1 MHTLHKRVFLLVI
14 STLFS
19 LSACSDSGVETESV
33 DMDTEERLYTYRAI
47 AGISMGGGA
56 SAHIALSNPDRYDFV
71 GILGAPLVDL
81 KAFARMIRRNW
92 MQGFCSLEELESRM
106 AQGLSLDTAEAFCG
120 YYNNDEDN
128 PMLAPELRVLP
139 PERATQTDVLEF
151 ASDYHNWYRGPD
163 GGRGGSFHRVTLLRS
178 LQDIFMAYGNPM
190 YDGSGEVPWAAPG
203 ITREWL
209 NKSKEERCENPLVI
223 PNFYNAEYNPNGEY
237 NAITYC
243 DGYVRDPDGSFEAKL
258 GRLLPDTAR
267 TEPISV
273 VLAID
278 LNGNNRRDYGEPVV
292 INAHERYNDTGIDG
306 LADEDEPGYDS
317 LTNPDPNNDN
327 WDAFLNPTGTE
338 NNWWYDE
345 GEAFEDLGL
354 DGVANTGDH
363 GENDSLYTI
372 TPVWDETSRYD
383 PNTLISERSY
393 EDLGHLNIYMDAG
406 IRDFLNTAVSSNR
419 MWSKLIQ
426 KAPAKETS
434 VVYDF
439 DDLAAEGENL
449 DIYSLN
455 SEKIKR
461 FTYLQYG
468 DPDAGETKINNGNGN
483 HVGTADE
490 ALNRVFS
497 ALTLAQRSWPD
508 LDMSTGGSPL
518 GDDRYLGSSTY
529 ESQSLG
535 RTQNYS
541 FILPPGYYDEENV
554 DVTYPVL
561 YFLHGQGQDHTSLL
575 GSGLLYQSAMS
586 EKRKVGESL
595 WGKFIVILPDGKCP
609 DDICE
614 KGNFYVNHVDEAQNN
629 RFQDDLYELM
639 DIVDERFRTR
649 APELKTV
656 PKDFSYREI
665 NE

>member
-1 MHTLHKRVFLLVI
+1 MSDGGEYSCTRCTNAVFFLVI

-56 SAHIALSNPDRYDFV
+56 SAHIALSNPDQYDFV

-139 PERATQTDVLEF
+139 PERATQTDVFEF

-490 ALNRVFS
+490 ALNRVFP
-497 ALTLAQRSWPD
+497 R
-508 LDMSTGGSPL
+508 
-518 GDDRYLGSSTY
+518 
-529 ESQSLG
+529 
-535 RTQNYS
+535 
-541 FILPPGYYDEENV
+541 
-554 DVTYPVL
+554 
-561 YFLHGQGQDHTSLL
+561 
-575 GSGLLYQSAMS
+575 
-586 EKRKVGESL
+586 
-595 WGKFIVILPDGKCP
+595 
-609 DDICE
+609 
-614 KGNFYVNHVDEAQNN
+614 
-629 RFQDDLYELM
+629 
-639 DIVDERFRTR
+639 
-649 APELKTV
+649 
-656 PKDFSYREI
+656 
-665 NE
+665 

>member
-1 MHTLHKRVFLLVI
+1 
-14 STLFS
+14 
-19 LSACSDSGVETESV
+19 
-33 DMDTEERLYTYRAI
+33 
-47 AGISMGGGA
+47 
-56 SAHIALSNPDRYDFV
+56 
-71 GILGAPLVDL
+71 
-81 KAFARMIRRNW
+81 
-92 MQGFCSLEELESRM
+92 
-106 AQGLSLDTAEAFCG
+106 
-120 YYNNDEDN
+120 
-128 PMLAPELRVLP
+128 
-139 PERATQTDVLEF
+139 
-151 ASDYHNWYRGPD
+151 
-163 GGRGGSFHRVTLLRS
+163 
-178 LQDIFMAYGNPM
+178 M

-209 NKSKEERCENPLVI
+209 NKSKDERCENPLVI

-258 GRLLPDTAR
+258 GRLLPNTPR

-306 LADEDEPGYDS
+306 LADQDEPGYDA

-426 KAPAKETS
+426 KAPARKPRWFMTLTTLPQKERISISTAS
-434 VVYDF
+434 IPRKSNASPIFSTEIQMRV
-439 DDLAAEGENL
+439 
-449 DIYSLN
+449 
-455 SEKIKR
+455 KR
-461 FTYLQYG
+461 RSIM
-468 DPDAGETKINNGNGN
+468 ET
-483 HVGTADE
+483 GT
-490 ALNRVFS
+490 
-497 ALTLAQRSWPD
+497 T
-508 LDMSTGGSPL
+508 
-518 GDDRYLGSSTY
+518 
-529 ESQSLG
+529 
-535 RTQNYS
+535 
-541 FILPPGYYDEENV
+541 
-554 DVTYPVL
+554 
-561 YFLHGQGQDHTSLL
+561 
-575 GSGLLYQSAMS
+575 
-586 EKRKVGESL
+586 
-595 WGKFIVILPDGKCP
+595 
-609 DDICE
+609 
-614 KGNFYVNHVDEAQNN
+614 
-629 RFQDDLYELM
+629 
-639 DIVDERFRTR
+639 
-649 APELKTV
+649 
-656 PKDFSYREI
+656 
-665 NE
+665 